1 MDIMNLKERLVNFST
16 EELKNMK
23 KELQDGITKMIMDN
37 ELIIKLAIV
46 EALIDERGEK
56 Q

>member
-1 MDIMNLKERLVNFST
+1 MDIMNFKESLVNFST

-37 ELIIKLAIV
+37 DPNAFCV
-46 EALIDERGEK
+46 FTSVV
-56 Q
+56 